1 MVEVGT
7 LLNIFYH
14 ILIMDNKEFYE
25 FKKQLKFLSKI
36 RGRHTELVSVY
47 IPAGYEISKVAAQ
60 IKDEQGT
67 ATNIKSKGTRK
78 NVLSALERV
87 MQHLRLYKNTPPN
100 GLIIFSG
107 NISEDEGNPKIELYT
122 LNPPEPISVRIYRC
136 DQQFVLDPLLEMI
149 EDKRVFGLIIVER
162 GEASIGLLR
171 GKKVE
176 LLKHLTSRVPGK
188 FRAGGQ
194 SSVRFARLRE
204 IAADDFKDTVGE
216 TANEIFLAQPNLE
229 GILIGGGGYT
239 KYEFE
244 EGEYLHHELRKKIL
258 GVADTA
264 YTELFGL
271 NELVDKSAGILE
283 NLDITKEKDIVTKF
297 LKELIKDDSLAAYGE
312 KEVRKYLEAGAVDT
326 LLLSEGLNKNRIKI
340 KCGSCGNQTEKTETD
355 EELFKLEQQISSI
368 QCENCGNLSLNI
380 EEKVDLLEEL
390 ADLAQEGSTKVEVI
404 STETEE
410 GSQLLRAF
418 GGIAAIVRY
427 RL

>member
-1 MVEVGT
+1 
-7 LLNIFYH
+7 
-14 ILIMDNKEFYE
+14 MDNKEFYE

-87 MQHLRLYKNTPPN
+87 MQHLRLYKLTPPN

-107 NISEDEGNPKIELYT
+107 NISEDEGNPKIELFT

-204 IAADDFKDTVGE
+204 IAADDFKDTVGK
-216 TANEIFLAQPNLE
+216 TANEIFLAQVNLE

-258 GVADTA
+258 GVVDTA

-271 NELVDKSAGILE
+271 NELVDKGSKILE
-283 NLDITKEKDIVTKF
+283 NLDITKEKDIVTRF

-312 KEVRKYLEAGAVDT
+312 KEVRKYLDAGAVEL
-326 LLLSEGLNKNRIKI
+326 LLLSEGLNKNRVKI
-340 KCGSCGNQTEKTETD
+340 KCSSCGNQTEKTTTD
-355 EELFKLEQQISSI
+355 DDLFKLEI
-368 QCENCGNLSLNI
+368 G
-380 EEKVDLLEEL
+380 
-390 ADLAQEGSTKVEVI
+390 
-404 STETEE
+404 
-410 GSQLLRAF
+410 RASCRER
-418 GGIAAIVRY
+418 V
-427 RL
+427 

>member
-1 MVEVGT
+1 
-7 LLNIFYH
+7 
-14 ILIMDNKEFYE
+14 MDNKEFYE

-78 NVLSALERV
+78 NVLWALERV
-87 MQHLRLYKNTPPN
+87 MQHLRLYKNTPEN
-100 GLIIFSG
+100 GLVIFAG
-107 NISEDEGNPKIELYT
+107 NISEDEGNPKIELFT
-122 LNPPEPISVRIYRC
+122 ITPPEPISIRIYRC
-136 DQQFVLDPLLEMI
+136 DQQFVLEPLIEMT

-176 LLKHLTSRVPGK
+176 LYKHLTSRVPGK

-204 IAADDFKDTVGE
+204 IAADDFKDTVGK
-216 TANEIFLAQPNLE
+216 TANEIFLAQTNLE

-258 GVADTA
+258 GTVDTA

-271 NELVDKSAGILE
+271 NELVDKGASILE
-283 NLDITKEKDIVTKF
+283 NLDIVKEKDIVLKF

-312 KEVRKYLEAGAVDT
+312 KEVRKYLDAGAVET

-340 KCGSCGNQTEKTETD
+340 KCGSCGNLTEKTGTD
-355 EELFKLEQQISSI
+355 DELFTLEQKIVGMPCDKCS
-368 QCENCGNLSLNI
+368 NLSLNI

-390 ADLAQEGSTKVEVI
+390 ADLAHEGSANVEII
-404 STETEE
+404 SIETEE
-410 GSQLLRAF
+410 GSQLLKAF
-418 GGIAAIVRY
+418 GGIAAIIRY

>member
-1 MVEVGT
+1 
-7 LLNIFYH
+7 
-14 ILIMDNKEFYE
+14 MDNKEFYE

-78 NVLSALERV
+78 NVLWALERV
-87 MQHLRLYKNTPPN
+87 MQHLRLYKNTPDN
-100 GLIIFSG
+100 GLVIFAG
-107 NISEDEGNPKIELYT
+107 NISEDEGNPKIELFT
-122 LNPPEPISVRIYRC
+122 ITPPEPISIRIYRC
-136 DQQFVLDPLLEMI
+136 DQQFVLEPLIEMT

-176 LLKHLTSRVPGK
+176 LYKHLTSRVPGK

-204 IAADDFKDTVGE
+204 IAADDFKDTVGK
-216 TANEIFLAQPNLE
+216 TANEIFLAQTNLE

-258 GVADTA
+258 GTVDTA

-271 NELVDKSAGILE
+271 NELVDKGAPILE
-283 NLDITKEKDIVTKF
+283 NLDIVKEKDIVMRF

-312 KEVRKYLEAGAVDT
+312 KEVRKYLDAGAVET

-340 KCGSCGNQTEKTETD
+340 KCGSCGNLTEKTGTD
-355 EELFKLEQQISSI
+355 DELFTLEQKIAGMPCDKCS
-368 QCENCGNLSLNI
+368 NLSLNI

-390 ADLAQEGSTKVEVI
+390 ADLAHEGSANVEII
-404 STETEE
+404 SIETEE
-410 GSQLLRAF
+410 GSQLLKAF
-418 GGIAAIVRY
+418 GGIAAIIRY

>member
-1 MVEVGT
+1 
-7 LLNIFYH
+7 
-14 ILIMDNKEFYE
+14 MDNKELYE
-25 FKKQLKFLSKI
+25 LKKQLKFLSKI

-87 MQHLRLYKNTPPN
+87 MQHLRLYKMTPPN

-107 NISEDEGNPKIELYT
+107 NISEDEGNPKIELFT
-122 LNPPEPISVRIYRC
+122 LNPPDPISVRIYRC
-136 DQQFVLDPLLEMI
+136 DQQFVLDPLLDMI
-149 EDKRVFGLIIVER
+149 DDKRVFGLIIVER

-204 IAADDFKDTVGE
+204 IAADDFKDTVGHH
-216 TANEIFLAQPNLE
+216 ANEIFLAEPNLE

-239 KYEFE
+239 KFEFE

-258 GVADTA
+258 GTADTA

-271 NELVDKSAGILE
+271 NELVDKSSKILE
-283 NLDITKEKDIVTKF
+283 NLDITKEKDIVTRF

-312 KEVRKYLEAGAVDT
+312 KEVRKYLEAGAVDL

-340 KCGSCGNQTEKTETD
+340 KCGSCNNITEKTGTD
-355 EELFKLEQQISSI
+355 EELFKLEQQISGM
-368 QCENCGNLSLNI
+368 QCEKCGNLSLNI

-390 ADLAQEGSTKVEVI
+390 ADLAQEGNSKVEVI

-410 GSQLLRAF
+410 GSQLLKAF
-418 GGIAAIVRY
+418 GGIAAIIRY

>member
-1 MVEVGT
+1 
-7 LLNIFYH
+7 
-14 ILIMDNKEFYE
+14 MDNKEFYE

-78 NVLSALERV
+78 NVLWALERV
-87 MQHLRLYKNTPPN
+87 MQHLRLYKNTPEN
-100 GLIIFSG
+100 GLVIFAG
-107 NISEDEGNPKIELYT
+107 NISEDEGNPKIELFT
-122 LNPPEPISVRIYRC
+122 ITPPEPISIRIYRC
-136 DQQFVLDPLLEMI
+136 DQQFVLEPLIEMT

-176 LLKHLTSRVPGK
+176 LYKHLTSRVPGK

-204 IAADDFKDTVGE
+204 IAADDFKDTVGK
-216 TANEIFLAQPNLE
+216 TANEIFLAQTNLE

-258 GVADTA
+258 GTVDTA

-271 NELVDKSAGILE
+271 NELVDKGASILE
-283 NLDITKEKDIVTKF
+283 NLDIVKEKDIVMKF

-312 KEVRKYLEAGAVDT
+312 KEVRKYLDAGAVET

-340 KCGSCGNQTEKTETD
+340 KCGSCGNLIEKTGTD
-355 EELFKLEQQISSI
+355 DELFTLEQKIAGMPCDKCS
-368 QCENCGNLSLNI
+368 NLSLNI

-390 ADLAQEGSTKVEVI
+390 ADLAHEGSANVEII
-404 STETEE
+404 SIETEE
-410 GSQLLRAF
+410 GSQLLKAF
-418 GGIAAIVRY
+418 GGIAAIIRY

>member
-1 MVEVGT
+1 
-7 LLNIFYH
+7 
-14 ILIMDNKEFYE
+14 MDNKEFYE

-67 ATNIKSKGTRK
+67 ATNIKSKSTRK

-87 MQHLRLYKNTPPN
+87 MQHLRLYKLTPPN

-107 NISEDEGNPKIELYT
+107 NISEDEGNPKIELFT

-216 TANEIFLAQPNLE
+216 TSNEIFLAQPNLE

-258 GVADTA
+258 GVADTS

-312 KEVRKYLEAGAVDT
+312 KEVRKYLEAGAVDL
-326 LLLSEGLNKNRIKI
+326 LLLSEGLNKNRAKI
-340 KCGSCGNQTEKTETD
+340 KCSSCGNLTEKTATD
-355 EELFKLEQQISSI
+355 EDLFQLEQQISGM
-368 QCENCGNLSLNI
+368 QCEKCGNLSLSI

-410 GSQLLRAF
+410 GSQLLKAF
-418 GGIAAIVRY
+418 GGIAAIIRY

>member
-1 MVEVGT
+1 
-7 LLNIFYH
+7 
-14 ILIMDNKEFYE
+14 MDNKELYE
-25 FKKQLKFLSKI
+25 LKKQLKFLSKI

-87 MQHLRLYKNTPPN
+87 MQHLRLYKMTPPN
-100 GLIIFSG
+100 GLVIFSG
-107 NISEDEGNPKIELYT
+107 NISENEGNPKIELFT
-122 LNPPEPISVRIYRC
+122 LNPPDPISVRIYRC

-149 EDKRVFGLIIVER
+149 EDKRVFGLVIVER

-204 IAADDFKDTVGE
+204 IAADDFKDTVGKIS
-216 TANEIFLAQPNLE
+216 NEIFLAQPNLE

-239 KYEFE
+239 KFEFE

-258 GVADTA
+258 GTADTA

-271 NELVDKSAGILE
+271 NELVDKSSKILE
-283 NLDITKEKDIVTKF
+283 NLDITKEKDIVTRF

-312 KEVRKYLEAGAVDT
+312 KEVRKYLEAGAVDL

-340 KCGSCGNQTEKTETD
+340 KCGSCGNQTEKTGTD
-355 EELFKLEQQISSI
+355 EELFKLEQQISGM
-368 QCENCGNLSLNI
+368 QCEKCGNLSLDI

-390 ADLAQEGSTKVEVI
+390 ADLAQEGNGKVEVI

-410 GSQLLRAF
+410 GNQLLKAF
-418 GGIAAIVRY
+418 GGIAAIIRY

>member
-1 MVEVGT
+1 
-7 LLNIFYH
+7 
-14 ILIMDNKEFYE
+14 MDNKELYE
-25 FKKQLKFLSKI
+25 LKKQLKFLSSI

-60 IKDEQGT
+60 IRDEQGT

-78 NVLSALERV
+78 NVLYALERV
-87 MQHLRLYKNTPPN
+87 MQHLRLYKMTPPK
-100 GLIIFSG
+100 GLVIFSG
-107 NISEDEGNPKIELYT
+107 NISEDEGSPKIELFT
-122 LNPPEPISVRIYRC
+122 LNPPDPISVRIYRC
-136 DQQFVLDPLLEMI
+136 DQQFVLEPLLEMI

-204 IAADDFKDTVGE
+204 IAADDFKDTVGKIS
-216 TANEIFLAQPNLE
+216 NEIFLAQPNLE

-258 GVADTA
+258 GTADTA

-271 NELVDKSAGILE
+271 NELVDKSSKILE

-312 KEVRKYLEAGAVDT
+312 KEIRKYLEAGAVDL

-340 KCGSCGNQTEKTETD
+340 KCGSCENLTEKTGTD
-355 EELFKLEQQISSI
+355 EELFKLEQQISSMP
-368 QCENCGNLSLNI
+368 CEKCGNLSLNI

-390 ADLAQEGSTKVEVI
+390 ADLAQEGSTNVEVI

-410 GSQLLRAF
+410 GNQLLKAF
-418 GGIAAIVRY
+418 GGIAAIIRY

>member
-1 MVEVGT
+1 
-7 LLNIFYH
+7 
-14 ILIMDNKEFYE
+14 MDNKELYE
-25 FKKQLKFLSKI
+25 LKKQLKFLSKI

-67 ATNIKSKGTRK
+67 ATNIKSKGTKK

-87 MQHLRLYKNTPPN
+87 MQHLRLYKMTPPN
-100 GLIIFSG
+100 GLVIFSG
-107 NISEDEGNPKIELYT
+107 NISEDEGSPKIELFT
-122 LNPPEPISVRIYRC
+122 LNPPDPISVRIYRC

-149 EDKRVFGLIIVER
+149 EDKRVFGLVIVER

-204 IAADDFKDTVGE
+204 IAADDFKDTVGKIS
-216 TANEIFLAQPNLE
+216 NEIFLAQPNLE

-239 KYEFE
+239 KFEFE

-258 GVADTA
+258 GTADTA

-271 NELVDKSAGILE
+271 NELVDKSSKILE
-283 NLDITKEKDIVTKF
+283 NLDITKEKDIVTRF

-312 KEVRKYLEAGAVDT
+312 KEVRKYLEAGAVDL

-340 KCGSCGNQTEKTETD
+340 KCGSCDNQTEKTGTD
-355 EELFKLEQQISSI
+355 EELFKLEQQISSM
-368 QCENCGNLSLNI
+368 QCEKCGNLSLDI

-390 ADLAQEGSTKVEVI
+390 ADLAQEGNSKVEVI

-410 GSQLLRAF
+410 GSQLLKAF
-418 GGIAAIVRY
+418 GGIAAIIRY

>member
-1 MVEVGT
+1 
-7 LLNIFYH
+7 
-14 ILIMDNKEFYE
+14 MDNKEFYE

-67 ATNIKSKGTRK
+67 ATNIKSKSTRK

-87 MQHLRLYKNTPPN
+87 MQHLRLYKQTPPN

-107 NISEDEGNPKIELYT
+107 NISEDEGNPKIELFT

-216 TANEIFLAQPNLE
+216 TSNEIFLAQPNLE

-258 GVADTA
+258 GVADTS

-312 KEVRKYLEAGAVDT
+312 KEVRKYLEAGAVDL
-326 LLLSEGLNKNRIKI
+326 LLLSEGLNKNRAKI
-340 KCGSCGNQTEKTETD
+340 KCSSCGNLTEKTATD
-355 EELFKLEQQISSI
+355 EDLFQLEQQISGM
-368 QCENCGNLSLNI
+368 QCEKCGNLSLSI

-410 GSQLLRAF
+410 GSQLLKAF
-418 GGIAAIVRY
+418 GGIAAIIRY

>member
-1 MVEVGT
+1 
-7 LLNIFYH
+7 
-14 ILIMDNKEFYE
+14 MDNKEFYE

-78 NVLSALERV
+78 NVLWALERV
-87 MQHLRLYKNTPPN
+87 MQHLRLYKNTPEN
-100 GLIIFSG
+100 GLVIFAG
-107 NISEDEGNPKIELYT
+107 NISEDEGNPKIELFT
-122 LNPPEPISVRIYRC
+122 ITPPEPISIRIYRC
-136 DQQFVLDPLLEMI
+136 DQQFVLEPLIEMT

-176 LLKHLTSRVPGK
+176 LYKHLTSRVPGK

-204 IAADDFKDTVGE
+204 IAADDFKDTVGK
-216 TANEIFLAQPNLE
+216 TANEIFLAQTNLE

-258 GVADTA
+258 GTVDTA

-271 NELVDKSAGILE
+271 NELVDKGASILE
-283 NLDITKEKDIVTKF
+283 NLDIVKEKDIVMKF

-312 KEVRKYLEAGAVDT
+312 KEVRKYLDAGAVET

-340 KCGSCGNQTEKTETD
+340 KCGSCGNLTEKTGTD
-355 EELFKLEQQISSI
+355 DELFTLEQKIAGMP
-368 QCENCGNLSLNI
+368 CEKCSNLSLNI

-390 ADLAQEGSTKVEVI
+390 ADLAHEGSANVEII
-404 STETEE
+404 SIETEE
-410 GSQLLRAF
+410 GSQLLKAF
-418 GGIAAIVRY
+418 GGIAAIIRY

>member
-1 MVEVGT
+1 
-7 LLNIFYH
+7 
-14 ILIMDNKEFYE
+14 MDNKEFYE

-78 NVLSALERV
+78 NVLWALERV
-87 MQHLRLYKNTPPN
+87 MQHLRLYKNTPEN
-100 GLIIFSG
+100 GLVIFAG
-107 NISEDEGNPKIELYT
+107 NISEDEGNPKIELFT
-122 LNPPEPISVRIYRC
+122 ITPPEPISIRIYRC
-136 DQQFVLDPLLEMI
+136 DQQFVLEPLIEMT

-176 LLKHLTSRVPGK
+176 LYKHLTSRVPGK

-204 IAADDFKDTVGE
+204 IAADDFKDTVGK
-216 TANEIFLAQPNLE
+216 TVNEIFLAQTNLE

-258 GVADTA
+258 GTVDTA

-271 NELVDKSAGILE
+271 NELVDKGASILE
-283 NLDITKEKDIVTKF
+283 NLDIVKEKDIVMKF

-312 KEVRKYLEAGAVDT
+312 KEVRKYLDAGAVET

-340 KCGSCGNQTEKTETD
+340 KCGSCGNLTEKTGTD
-355 EELFKLEQQISSI
+355 DELFTLEQKIAGMPCDKCS
-368 QCENCGNLSLNI
+368 NLSLNI

-390 ADLAQEGSTKVEVI
+390 ADLAHEGSANVEII
-404 STETEE
+404 SIETEE
-410 GSQLLRAF
+410 GSQLLKAF
-418 GGIAAIVRY
+418 GGIAAIIRY

>member
-1 MVEVGT
+1 
-7 LLNIFYH
+7 
-14 ILIMDNKEFYE
+14 MDNKELYE
-25 FKKQLKFLSKI
+25 LKKQLKFLSSI

-60 IKDEQGT
+60 IRDEQGT

-78 NVLSALERV
+78 NVLYALERV
-87 MQHLRLYKNTPPN
+87 MQHLRLYKMTPPN
-100 GLIIFSG
+100 GLVIFSG
-107 NISEDEGNPKIELYT
+107 NISEDEGSPKIELFT
-122 LNPPEPISVRIYRC
+122 LNPPDPISVRIYRC
-136 DQQFVLDPLLEMI
+136 DQQFVLEPLLEMI

-204 IAADDFKDTVGE
+204 IAADDFKDTVGKIS
-216 TANEIFLAQPNLE
+216 NEIFLAQQNLE

-258 GVADTA
+258 GTADTA

-271 NELVDKSAGILE
+271 NELVDKSSKILE

-312 KEVRKYLEAGAVDT
+312 KEVRKYLEAGAVDL

-340 KCGSCGNQTEKTETD
+340 KCGSCENLTEKTGTD
-355 EELFKLEQQISSI
+355 EELFKLEQQISGMP
-368 QCENCGNLSLNI
+368 CEKCGNLSLNI

-390 ADLAQEGSTKVEVI
+390 ADLAQEGSTNVEVI

-410 GSQLLRAF
+410 GNQLLKAF
-418 GGIAAIVRY
+418 GGIAAIIRY

>member
-1 MVEVGT
+1 
-7 LLNIFYH
+7 
-14 ILIMDNKEFYE
+14 MDNKEFYE

-87 MQHLRLYKNTPPN
+87 MQHLRLYKMTPPN
-100 GLIIFSG
+100 GLVIFSG
-107 NISEDEGNPKIELYT
+107 NISEDEGNPKIELFT
-122 LNPPEPISVRIYRC
+122 LNPPDPISVRIYRC
-136 DQQFVLDPLLEMI
+136 DQQFVLDPLLDMI

-216 TANEIFLAQPNLE
+216 KSNEIFLAQPNLE

-239 KYEFE
+239 KFEFE

-258 GVADTA
+258 GTADTA

-271 NELVDKSAGILE
+271 NELVDKSSKILE

-312 KEVRKYLEAGAVDT
+312 KEVRKYLEAGAVDL

-340 KCGSCGNQTEKTETD
+340 KCGSCGNLIEKTGTD
-355 EELFKLEQQISSI
+355 EELFKLEQQISSM
-368 QCENCGNLSLNI
+368 QCEKCENLSLNI

-410 GSQLLRAF
+410 GSQLLKAF
-418 GGIAAIVRY
+418 GGIAAIIRY

>member
-1 MVEVGT
+1 
-7 LLNIFYH
+7 
-14 ILIMDNKEFYE
+14 MDNKEFYE

-87 MQHLRLYKNTPPN
+87 MQHLRLYKLTPPN

-107 NISEDEGNPKIELYT
+107 NISEDEGNPKIELFT

-204 IAADDFKDTVGE
+204 IAADDFKDTVGK
-216 TANEIFLAQPNLE
+216 TANEIFLAQSNLE

-244 EGEYLHHELRKKIL
+244 EGEYLHHELRKRIL
-258 GVADTA
+258 GVVDTA

-271 NELVDKSAGILE
+271 NELVDKGSKILE
-283 NLDITKEKDIVTKF
+283 NLDITKEKDIVTRF

-312 KEVRKYLEAGAVDT
+312 KEVRKYLDAGAVEL
-326 LLLSEGLNKNRIKI
+326 LLLSEGLNKNRVKI
-340 KCGSCGNQTEKTETD
+340 KCSSCGNLTEKTATD
-355 EELFKLEQQISSI
+355 DDLFKLEQEISSV
-368 QCENCGNLSLNI
+368 QCENCGNLSLNL
-380 EEKVDLLEEL
+380 EEKIDLLEEL
-390 ADLAQEGSTKVEVI
+390 ADLAQEGSANVEVI

-410 GSQLLRAF
+410 GNQLLKAF
-418 GGIAAIVRY
+418 GGIAAIIRY

>member
-1 MVEVGT
+1 
-7 LLNIFYH
+7 
-14 ILIMDNKEFYE
+14 MDNKEFYE

-87 MQHLRLYKNTPPN
+87 MQHLRLYKLTPPN

-107 NISEDEGNPKIELYT
+107 NISEDEGNPKIELFT

-204 IAADDFKDTVGE
+204 IAADDFKDTVGK
-216 TANEIFLAQPNLE
+216 TANEIFLAQVNLE

-258 GVADTA
+258 GVVDTA

-271 NELVDKSAGILE
+271 NELVDKGSKILE
-283 NLDITKEKDIVTKF
+283 NLDITKEKDIVTRF

-312 KEVRKYLEAGAVDT
+312 KEVRKYLDAGAVEL
-326 LLLSEGLNKNRIKI
+326 LLLSEGLNKNRVKI
-340 KCGSCGNQTEKTETD
+340 KCSSCGNQTEKTTTD
-355 EELFKLEQQISSI
+355 DDLFKLEQEISSI
-368 QCENCGNLSLNI
+368 QCENCGNLSLNL
-380 EEKVDLLEEL
+380 EEKIDLLEEL
-390 ADLAQEGSTKVEVI
+390 ADLAQEGSTNVEVI

-410 GSQLLRAF
+410 GNQLLKAF
-418 GGIAAIVRY
+418 GGIAAIIRY

>member
-1 MVEVGT
+1 
-7 LLNIFYH
+7 
-14 ILIMDNKEFYE
+14 MDNKEFYE

-78 NVLSALERV
+78 NVLWALERV
-87 MQHLRLYKNTPPN
+87 MQHLRLYKNTPEN
-100 GLIIFSG
+100 GLVIFAG
-107 NISEDEGNPKIELYT
+107 NISEDEGNPKIELFT
-122 LNPPEPISVRIYRC
+122 ITPPEPISIRIYRC
-136 DQQFVLDPLLEMI
+136 DQQFVLEPLIEMT

-176 LLKHLTSRVPGK
+176 LYKHLTSRVPGK

-204 IAADDFKDTVGE
+204 IAADDFKDTVGK
-216 TANEIFLAQPNLE
+216 TANEIFLAQTNLE

-258 GVADTA
+258 GTVDTA

-271 NELVDKSAGILE
+271 NELVDKGASILE
-283 NLDITKEKDIVTKF
+283 NLDIVKEKDIVMKF

-312 KEVRKYLEAGAVDT
+312 KEVRKYLDAGAVET

-340 KCGSCGNQTEKTETD
+340 KCGSCGNLTEKTGTD
-355 EELFKLEQQISSI
+355 DELFTLEQKIAGMPCDKCS
-368 QCENCGNLSLNI
+368 NLSLNI

-390 ADLAQEGSTKVEVI
+390 ADLAHEGSANVEII
-404 STETEE
+404 SIETEE
-410 GSQLLRAF
+410 GSQLLKAF
-418 GGIAAIVRY
+418 GGIAAIIRY

>member
-1 MVEVGT
+1 
-7 LLNIFYH
+7 
-14 ILIMDNKEFYE
+14 MDNKELYE
-25 FKKQLKFLSKI
+25 LKKQLKFLSKI

-67 ATNIKSKGTRK
+67 ATNIKSKGTKK

-87 MQHLRLYKNTPPN
+87 MQHLRLYKMTPPN

-107 NISEDEGNPKIELYT
+107 NISEDEGSPKIELFT
-122 LNPPEPISVRIYRC
+122 INPPDPISVRIYRC

-149 EDKRVFGLIIVER
+149 EDKRVFGLVIVER

-204 IAADDFKDTVGE
+204 IAADDFKDTVGKIS
-216 TANEIFLAQPNLE
+216 NEIFLAQPNLE

-239 KYEFE
+239 KFEFE

-258 GVADTA
+258 GTADTA

-271 NELVDKSAGILE
+271 NELVDKSSKILE
-283 NLDITKEKDIVTKF
+283 NLDITKEKDIVTRF

-312 KEVRKYLEAGAVDT
+312 KEVRKYLEAGAVDL

-340 KCGSCGNQTEKTETD
+340 KCGSCDTLTEKTGTD
-355 EELFKLEQQISSI
+355 EELFKLEQQISSM
-368 QCENCGNLSLNI
+368 QCEKCGNLSLDI

-390 ADLAQEGSTKVEVI
+390 ADLAQEGNSKVEVI

-410 GSQLLRAF
+410 GSQLLKAF
-418 GGIAAIVRY
+418 GGIAAIIRY

>member
-1 MVEVGT
+1 MVDVGT
-7 LLNIFYH
+7 LLNIFYLF
-14 ILIMDNKEFYE
+14 LIMDNKEFYE

-47 IPAGYEISKVAAQ
+47 IPSGYEISKVAAQ

-67 ATNIKSKGTRK
+67 ATNIKSKSTRK

-87 MQHLRLYKNTPPN
+87 MQHLRLYKQTPPN

-107 NISEDEGNPKIELYT
+107 NISEDEGNPKIELFT
-122 LNPPEPISVRIYRC
+122 LDPPEPISVRIYRC

-216 TANEIFLAQPNLE
+216 TSNEIFLAQPNLE

-258 GVADTA
+258 GVADTS

-283 NLDITKEKDIVTKF
+283 NLDITKEKDIVTRF

-312 KEVRKYLEAGAVDT
+312 KEVRKYLEAGAVDL
-326 LLLSEGLNKNRIKI
+326 LLLSEGLNKNRVKI
-340 KCGSCGNQTEKTETD
+340 KCGSCDNLTEKTATD
-355 EELFKLEQQISSI
+355 EDLFQLEQQISSM
-368 QCENCGNLSLNI
+368 QCEKCGNLSLSI

-410 GSQLLRAF
+410 GSQLLKAF
-418 GGIAAIVRY
+418 GGIAAIIRY

>member
-1 MVEVGT
+1 MVDVGT
-7 LLNIFYH
+7 LLNIFYLF
-14 ILIMDNKEFYE
+14 LIMDNKEFYE

-67 ATNIKSKGTRK
+67 ATNIKSKSTRK

-87 MQHLRLYKNTPPN
+87 MQHLRLYKQTPPN

-107 NISEDEGNPKIELYT
+107 NISEDEGNPKIELFT

-216 TANEIFLAQPNLE
+216 TSNEIFLAQPNLE
-229 GILIGGGGYT
+229 GILICGGGYT

-258 GVADTA
+258 GVADTS

-312 KEVRKYLEAGAVDT
+312 KEVRKYLEAGAVDL
-326 LLLSEGLNKNRIKI
+326 LLLSEGLNKNRAKI
-340 KCGSCGNQTEKTETD
+340 KCSSCGNLTEKTATD
-355 EELFKLEQQISSI
+355 EDLFQLEQQISGM
-368 QCENCGNLSLNI
+368 QCEKCGNLSLSI

-410 GSQLLRAF
+410 GSQLLKAF
-418 GGIAAIVRY
+418 GGIAAIIRY

>member
-1 MVEVGT
+1 
-7 LLNIFYH
+7 
-14 ILIMDNKEFYE
+14 MDNKELYE
-25 FKKQLKFLSKI
+25 LKKQLKFLSSI

-78 NVLSALERV
+78 NVLYALERV
-87 MQHLRLYKNTPPN
+87 MQHLRLYKMTPPN
-100 GLIIFSG
+100 GLVIFSG
-107 NISEDEGNPKIELYT
+107 NISEDEGSPKIELFT
-122 LNPPEPISVRIYRC
+122 LNPPDPISVRIYRC
-136 DQQFVLDPLLEMI
+136 DQQFVLEPLLEMI

-204 IAADDFKDTVGE
+204 IAADDFKDTVGKIS
-216 TANEIFLAQPNLE
+216 NEIFLAQSNLE

-258 GVADTA
+258 GTADTA

-271 NELVDKSAGILE
+271 NELVDKSSKILE
-283 NLDITKEKDIVTKF
+283 NLDITKEKDIVTRF

-312 KEVRKYLEAGAVDT
+312 KEIRKYLEAGAVDL

-340 KCGSCGNQTEKTETD
+340 KCGSCENLTEKTGTD
-355 EELFKLEQQISSI
+355 EELFKLEQQISGMP
-368 QCENCGNLSLNI
+368 CEKCGNLSLNI

-390 ADLAQEGSTKVEVI
+390 ADLAQEGSTNVEVI

-410 GSQLLRAF
+410 GNQLLKAF
-418 GGIAAIVRY
+418 GGIAAIIRY

>member
-1 MVEVGT
+1 MVDVGT
-7 LLNIFYH
+7 LLNIFYLF
-14 ILIMDNKEFYE
+14 LIMDNKEFYE

-67 ATNIKSKGTRK
+67 ATNIKSKSTRK

-87 MQHLRLYKNTPPN
+87 MQHLRLYKQTPPN

-107 NISEDEGNPKIELYT
+107 NISEDEGNPKIELFT

-216 TANEIFLAQPNLE
+216 TSNEIGRA
-229 GILIGGGGYT
+229 
-239 KYEFE
+239 
-244 EGEYLHHELRKKIL
+244 
-258 GVADTA
+258 
-264 YTELFGL
+264 
-271 NELVDKSAGILE
+271 
-283 NLDITKEKDIVTKF
+283 
-297 LKELIKDDSLAAYGE
+297 
-312 KEVRKYLEAGAVDT
+312 
-326 LLLSEGLNKNRIKI
+326 
-340 KCGSCGNQTEKTETD
+340 SCRER
-355 EELFKLEQQISSI
+355 
-368 QCENCGNLSLNI
+368 
-380 EEKVDLLEEL
+380 V
-390 ADLAQEGSTKVEVI
+390 
-404 STETEE
+404 
-410 GSQLLRAF
+410 
-418 GGIAAIVRY
+418 
-427 RL
+427 

>member
-1 MVEVGT
+1 
-7 LLNIFYH
+7 
-14 ILIMDNKEFYE
+14 MDNKEFYE

-87 MQHLRLYKNTPPN
+87 MQHLRLYKMTPPN
-100 GLIIFSG
+100 GLVIFSG
-107 NISEDEGNPKIELYT
+107 NISEDEGNPKIELFT
-122 LNPPEPISVRIYRC
+122 LNPPDPISVRIYRC
-136 DQQFVLDPLLEMI
+136 DQQFVLDPLLDMI

-216 TANEIFLAQPNLE
+216 KSNEIFLAQPNLE

-239 KYEFE
+239 KFEFE

-258 GVADTA
+258 GTADTA

-271 NELVDKSAGILE
+271 NELVDKSSKILE

-312 KEVRKYLEAGAVDT
+312 KEVRKYLEAGAVDL

-340 KCGSCGNQTEKTETD
+340 KCGSCGNLIEKTGTD
-355 EELFKLEQQISSI
+355 EELFKLEQQISGM
-368 QCENCGNLSLNI
+368 QCEKCENLSLNI

-410 GSQLLRAF
+410 GSQLLKAF
-418 GGIAAIVRY
+418 GGIAAIIRY

>member
-1 MVEVGT
+1 
-7 LLNIFYH
+7 
-14 ILIMDNKEFYE
+14 MDNKEFYE

-78 NVLSALERV
+78 NVLWALERV
-87 MQHLRLYKNTPPN
+87 MQHLRLYKNTPEN
-100 GLIIFSG
+100 GLVIFAG
-107 NISEDEGNPKIELYT
+107 NISEDEGNPKIELFT
-122 LNPPEPISVRIYRC
+122 ITPPEPISIRIYRC
-136 DQQFVLDPLLEMI
+136 DQQFVLEPLIEMT

-176 LLKHLTSRVPGK
+176 LYKHLTSRVPGK

-204 IAADDFKDTVGE
+204 IAADDFKDTVGK
-216 TANEIFLAQPNLE
+216 TANEIFLAQTNLE

-258 GVADTA
+258 GTVDTA

-271 NELVDKSAGILE
+271 NELVDKGASILE
-283 NLDITKEKDIVTKF
+283 NLDIVKEKDIVLKF

-312 KEVRKYLEAGAVDT
+312 KEVRKYLDAGAVET

-340 KCGSCGNQTEKTETD
+340 KCGSCGNLTEKTGTD
-355 EELFKLEQQISSI
+355 DELFTLEQKIAGMPCDKCS
-368 QCENCGNLSLNI
+368 NLSLNI

-390 ADLAQEGSTKVEVI
+390 ADLAHEGSANVEII
-404 STETEE
+404 SIETEE
-410 GSQLLRAF
+410 GSQLLKAF
-418 GGIAAIVRY
+418 GGIAAIIRY

>member
-1 MVEVGT
+1 
-7 LLNIFYH
+7 
-14 ILIMDNKEFYE
+14 MDNKELYE
-25 FKKQLKFLSKI
+25 LKKQLKFLSKI

-87 MQHLRLYKNTPPN
+87 MQHLRLYKMTPPN

-107 NISEDEGNPKIELYT
+107 NISEDEGNPKIELFT
-122 LNPPEPISVRIYRC
+122 LNPPDPISVRIYRC
-136 DQQFVLDPLLEMI
+136 DQQFVLDPLLDMI
-149 EDKRVFGLIIVER
+149 DDKRVFGLIIVER

-176 LLKHLTSRVPGK
+176 LLKHMVSRVPGK

-204 IAADDFKDTVGE
+204 IAADDFKDTVGHH
-216 TANEIFLAQPNLE
+216 ANEIFLAEPNLE

-239 KYEFE
+239 KFEFE

-258 GVADTA
+258 GTADTA

-271 NELVDKSAGILE
+271 NELVDKSSKILE
-283 NLDITKEKDIVTKF
+283 NLDITKEKDIVTRF

-312 KEVRKYLEAGAVDT
+312 KEVRKYLEAGAVDL

-340 KCGSCGNQTEKTETD
+340 KCGSCNNITEKTGTD
-355 EELFKLEQQISSI
+355 EELFKLEQQISGM
-368 QCENCGNLSLNI
+368 QCEKCGNLSLNI

-390 ADLAQEGSTKVEVI
+390 ADLAQEGNSKVEVI

-410 GSQLLRAF
+410 GSQLLKAF
-418 GGIAAIVRY
+418 GGIAAIIRY

>member
-1 MVEVGT
+1 
-7 LLNIFYH
+7 
-14 ILIMDNKEFYE
+14 MDNKELYE
-25 FKKQLKFLSKI
+25 LKKQLKFLSKI

-87 MQHLRLYKNTPPN
+87 MQHLRLYKMTPPN

-107 NISEDEGNPKIELYT
+107 NISEDEGNPKIELFT
-122 LNPPEPISVRIYRC
+122 LNPPDPISVRIYRC
-136 DQQFVLDPLLEMI
+136 DQQFILDPLLDMM

-176 LLKHLTSRVPGK
+176 LLKHMVSRVPGK

-204 IAADDFKDTVGE
+204 IAADDFKETVAHN
-216 TANEIFLAQPNLE
+216 ANEIFLAESNLE

-244 EGEYLHHELRKKIL
+244 EAEYLHHELRKKIL
-258 GVADTA
+258 GVVDTA

-271 NELVDKSAGILE
+271 NELVDKGSKILE
-283 NLDITKEKDIVTKF
+283 NLDITKEKDIVTRF

-312 KEVRKYLEAGAVDT
+312 KEVRKYL
-326 LLLSEGLNKNRIKI
+326 
-340 KCGSCGNQTEKTETD
+340 
-355 EELFKLEQQISSI
+355 
-368 QCENCGNLSLNI
+368 
-380 EEKVDLLEEL
+380 
-390 ADLAQEGSTKVEVI
+390 
-404 STETEE
+404 
-410 GSQLLRAF
+410 
-418 GGIAAIVRY
+418 
-427 RL
+427 

>member
-1 MVEVGT
+1 MVDVGT
-7 LLNIFYH
+7 LLNIFYLF
-14 ILIMDNKEFYE
+14 LIMDNKEFYE

-67 ATNIKSKGTRK
+67 ATNIKSKSTRK

-87 MQHLRLYKNTPPN
+87 MQHLRLYKQTPPN

-107 NISEDEGNPKIELYT
+107 NISEDEGNPKIELFT

-216 TANEIFLAQPNLE
+216 TSNEIFLAQPNLE

-258 GVADTA
+258 GVADTS

-312 KEVRKYLEAGAVDT
+312 KEVRKYLEAGAVDL
-326 LLLSEGLNKNRIKI
+326 LLLSEGLNKNRAKI
-340 KCGSCGNQTEKTETD
+340 KCSSCGNLTEKTATD
-355 EELFKLEQQISSI
+355 EDLFQLEQQISGM
-368 QCENCGNLSLNI
+368 QCEKCGNLSLSI

-410 GSQLLRAF
+410 GSQLLKAF
-418 GGIAAIVRY
+418 GGIAAIIRY

>member
-1 MVEVGT
+1 
-7 LLNIFYH
+7 
-14 ILIMDNKEFYE
+14 MDNKELYE
-25 FKKQLKFLSKI
+25 LKKQLKFLSSI

-60 IKDEQGT
+60 IRDEQGT

-78 NVLSALERV
+78 NVLYALERV
-87 MQHLRLYKNTPPN
+87 MQHLRLYKMTPPN
-100 GLIIFSG
+100 GLVIFSG
-107 NISEDEGNPKIELYT
+107 NISEDEGSPKIELFT
-122 LNPPEPISVRIYRC
+122 LNPPDPISVRIYRC
-136 DQQFVLDPLLEMI
+136 DQQFVLEPLLEMI

-204 IAADDFKDTVGE
+204 IAADDFKDTVGKIS
-216 TANEIFLAQPNLE
+216 NEIFLAQPNLE

-239 KYEFE
+239 KFEFE

-258 GVADTA
+258 GTADTA

-271 NELVDKSAGILE
+271 NELVDKSSKILE
-283 NLDITKEKDIVTKF
+283 NLDITKEKDIVTRF

-312 KEVRKYLEAGAVDT
+312 KEVRKYLEAGAVDL

-340 KCGSCGNQTEKTETD
+340 KCGSCENLTEKTGTD
-355 EELFKLEQQISSI
+355 EELFKLEQQISGMP
-368 QCENCGNLSLNI
+368 CEKCQNLSLNI

-390 ADLAQEGSTKVEVI
+390 ADLAQEGSTNVEVI

-410 GSQLLRAF
+410 GNQLLKAF
-418 GGIAAIVRY
+418 GGIAAIIRY

>member
-1 MVEVGT
+1 
-7 LLNIFYH
+7 
-14 ILIMDNKEFYE
+14 
-25 FKKQLKFLSKI
+25 
-36 RGRHTELVSVY
+36 
-47 IPAGYEISKVAAQ
+47 
-60 IKDEQGT
+60 
-67 ATNIKSKGTRK
+67 
-78 NVLSALERV
+78 
-87 MQHLRLYKNTPPN
+87 
-100 GLIIFSG
+100 
-107 NISEDEGNPKIELYT
+107 
-122 LNPPEPISVRIYRC
+122 
-136 DQQFVLDPLLEMI
+136 MI

-216 TANEIFLAQPNLE
+216 TANEIFLAQQNLE

-258 GVADTA
+258 GVVDTT

-271 NELVDKSAGILE
+271 NELVDKSASILE

-297 LKELIKDDSLAAYGE
+297 LKELIKDDSFAAYGE
-312 KEVRKYLEAGAVDT
+312 REVRRYLESGAVDL
-326 LLLSEGLNKNRIKI
+326 LLLSEGLNKNRVKI
-340 KCGSCGNQTEKTETD
+340 KCSSCGNLTERTSTD
-355 EELFKLEQQISSI
+355 EELFQLEQQISSI
-368 QCENCGNLSLNI
+368 PCEKCGNISLDI
-380 EEKVDLLEEL
+380 EEKIDLLEEL
-390 ADLAQEGSTKVEVI
+390 ADLAQEGSTQVEVI

-410 GSQLLRAF
+410 GNQLLRAF